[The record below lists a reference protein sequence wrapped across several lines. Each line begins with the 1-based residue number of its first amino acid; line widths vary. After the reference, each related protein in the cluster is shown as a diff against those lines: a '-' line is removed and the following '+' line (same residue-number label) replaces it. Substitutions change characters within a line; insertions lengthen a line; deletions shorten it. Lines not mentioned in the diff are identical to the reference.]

1 MAYQLILSEPMEERA
16 KNVGENVLLDN
27 LSLDYKVYLFYYP
40 GALPNDDLEKELRA
54 LGAASGKN
62 LFVNIGKLDD
72 PDYDK
77 IAARFGIRNL
87 PVVVVTGVAALAS
100 PPFEPTTLY
109 VKLDSKALLNSPD
122 STIQC
127 VETLFNLFMAGK
139 VVEAAKQSK
148 RDQLLAVVKEIILTP
163 LKGIVSF
170 ISERDIVVSVMK
182 GTLELKKSGK

>member
-1 MAYQLILSEPMEERA
+1 MVYRLVLSEPTDETT
-16 KNVGENVLLDN
+16 KDVGENVLLAN
-27 LSLDYKVYLFYYP
+27 LSFDYKVYLFYYP
-40 GALPNDDLEKELRA
+40 GALPNEDLEKKLRA

-100 PPFEPTTLY
+100 PPSEPATLY

-148 RDQLLAVVKEIILTP
+148 RDQLLAVVKEVILTP